1 MYEDMTYEV
10 ILGKM
15 LDKVTEKN
23 PNIDTREGSIIYN
36 ALAPAAVELANM
48 YIQLDTVLN
57 ETFADTASRDYLIK
71 RCAERGVIVEPATN
85 AIRKGKF
92 LPQSV
97 DIPIGARFSIDALNY
112 TVTEKISAG
121 NYKLTCETAGIVG
134 NSESGTLIPIE
145 YIDGLE
151 SAELTDVLIPGEDA
165 EDTEH
170 LRKRYFNSLSSQA
183 FGGNIADYKEKTN
196 AIGGVGGVKVYPAWN
211 GGGTV
216 KLVIINSDFAVPS
229 STLID
234 NVQTV
239 IDPTQNHGAGV
250 GIAPIGHTVT
260 VSGCTSVTVNI
271 SAGITFAAGWDWTA
285 LQPYAE
291 QAIDKYFRE
300 LASNWADCDN
310 LIVRISQIENRLLNL
325 DGVIDVENTTL
336 NGKAQ
341 NLTITADSIPIRGDI
356 TCV

>member
-1 MYEDMTYEV
+1 MYEDVTYEV

-57 ETFADTASRDYLIK
+57 ETFADTASRDYLVK
-71 RCAERGVIVEPATN
+71 RCAERGVIVESATN
-85 AIRKGKF
+85 AIRKGEF

-97 DIPIGARFSIDALNY
+97 DIPTGARFSIDALNY

-121 NYKLTCETAGIVG
+121 NYKLKCETAGYDG
-134 NSESGTLIPIE
+134 NVESGTLIPID
-145 YIDGLE
+145 YIEGLE

-170 LRKRYFNSLSSQA
+170 LRKRYFDSLDSQA

-216 KLVIINSDFAVPS
+216 KLVIINSDFTVPS

-239 IDPTQNHGAGV
+239 IDPTQNQGVGV
-250 GIAPIGHTVT
+250 GIAPIGHIVT
-260 VSGCTSVTVNI
+260 VLGCGKTTVNI
-271 SAGITFAAGWDWTA
+271 STSITFQEGWDWEA
-285 LQPYAE
+285 LKPYAE
-291 QAIDKYFRE
+291 QAIDKYFKE
-300 LASNWADCDN
+300 LASEWGVNEN
-310 LIVRISQIENRLLNL
+310 LIVRISQIEIRLLNL
-325 DGVIDVENTTL
+325 TGVLDIADTTL
-336 NGKAQ
+336 NGNAQ
-341 NLTITADSIPIRGDI
+341 NLAIDADNIPVRGEV
-356 TCV
+356 TNV

>member
-1 MYEDMTYEV
+1 MYEDVTYEV

-15 LDKVTEKN
+15 LDKVAEKN

-92 LPQSV
+92 LPQSLA
-97 DIPIGARFSIDALNY
+97 IPTGARFSIDALNY

-121 NYKLTCETAGIVG
+121 NYKLKCETAGIVG

-170 LRKRYFNSLSSQA
+170 LRKRYFDSLDSQV

-216 KLVIINSDFAVPS
+216 KLVVQAADYGVPS
-229 STLID
+229 QSTVSL
-234 NVQTV
+234 VKETF
-239 IDPTQNHGAGV
+239 DPTDDEGEGV
-250 GIAPIGHTVT
+250 GLAPIGHVVT
-260 VSGCTSVTVNI
+260 VLGCGKTTVNI
-271 SAGITFAAGWDWTA
+271 STSITFQEGWDWEA
-285 LQPYAE
+285 LKPYAE
-291 QAIDKYFRE
+291 QAIDKYFKE
-300 LASNWADCDN
+300 LASEWDVNEN
-310 LIVRISQIENRLLNL
+310 LIVRISQIEIRLLNL
-325 DGVIDVENTTL
+325 TGVLDIADTTL
-336 NGKAQ
+336 NGNAQ
-341 NLTITADSIPIRGDI
+341 NLAIDADNIPVRGEV
-356 TCV
+356 TNV